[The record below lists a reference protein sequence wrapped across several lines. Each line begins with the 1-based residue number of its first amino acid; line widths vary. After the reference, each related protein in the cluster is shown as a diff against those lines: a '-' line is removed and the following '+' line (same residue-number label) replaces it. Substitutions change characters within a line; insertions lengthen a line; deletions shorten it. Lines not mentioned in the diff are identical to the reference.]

1 MNSPHSM
8 QPLAVLK
15 ADGRVWRIAGRVF
28 LFIGYAFLFLPIITM
43 IVFSFQKGQFA
54 SIPGQGWTFRW
65 YDKLFNDGTLIEALY
80 NSLWVAPLSATGAS
94 IIGFFAAYAITRFE
108 FRGRLAFAALLVLPI
123 LIPPLILGV
132 GFLGLLSRI
141 GLQGELYSVLLTHT
155 VVFTAPAMAITQLR
169 LMQMPASLE
178 EAAWDLGAT
187 EFQTLY
193 KVVLPWALP
202 GIAGGWLLAFT
213 LSFDEFIISWFV
225 SGFDQTLPVAVYQ
238 YIVGALDPS
247 LNAIGSIVFAISVL
261 LLIGAELLLIPL
273 LIKRRE
279 TAQ

>member
-1 MNSPHSM
+1 MSLTSVLP
-8 QPLAVLK
+8 PAELK
-15 ADGRVWRIAGRVF
+15 ADGRGWRIAGRVY
-28 LFIGYAFLFLPIITM
+28 LGIGYVFLFLPIVTM
-43 IVFSFQKGQFA
+43 IVFSFQKAQFA
-54 SIPGQGWTFRW
+54 SLPGQGWTLRW
-65 YDKLFNDGTLIEALY
+65 YEKLFDDGTLIDALY

-94 IIGFFAAYAITRFE
+94 VIGFFAAYAITRFE

-132 GFLGLLSRI
+132 AFLGLLSRI
-141 GLQGELYSVLLTHT
+141 GLQGELYSVLLAHT
-155 VVFTAPAMAITQLR
+155 VVFTAPTMAITQLR

-178 EAAWDLGAT
+178 EAARDLGAT

-225 SGFDQTLPVAVYQ
+225 SGFDQTLPVAVYA
-238 YIVGALDPS
+238 YIVGSLDPS

-261 LLIGAELLLIPL
+261 SLIGAEMLLIPL
-273 LIKRRE
+273 LMKRRQP
-279 TAQ
+279 AA

>member
-1 MNSPHSM
+1 MSLTSVLP
-8 QPLAVLK
+8 PAELK
-15 ADGRVWRIAGRVF
+15 ADGRAWRIAGRIY
-28 LFIGYAFLFLPIITM
+28 LGIGYVFLFLPIVTM
-43 IVFSFQKGQFA
+43 IAFSFQKAQFA
-54 SIPGQGWTFRW
+54 SLPGQGWTLRW
-65 YDKLFNDGTLIEALY
+65 YEKLFDDGTLIDALY

-94 IIGFFAAYAITRFE
+94 VIGFFAAYAITRFE

-132 GFLGLLSRI
+132 AFLGLLSRI
-141 GLQGELYSVLLTHT
+141 GLQGELYSVLLAHT
-155 VVFTAPAMAITQLR
+155 VVFTAPTMAITQLR

-178 EAAWDLGAT
+178 EAARDLGAT

-225 SGFDQTLPVAVYQ
+225 SGFDQTLPVAVYA
-238 YIVGALDPS
+238 YIVGSLDPS

-261 LLIGAELLLIPL
+261 SLIGAEMLLIPL
-273 LIKRRE
+273 LMKRRQP
-279 TAQ
+279 AA